1 MKNKADHNNSEHKLN
16 SSSDSNSSR
25 SSNPFP
31 AESGFR
37 ILGIGKQEAIKYFF
51 GGNATIAILVIALI
65 IGFLVFHS
73 ANFFPQYRSNLELYR
88 KSGQE
93 FVDYSSTQLDAQKE
107 LKSLTIQARAYEIE
121 ERLGAIYRV
130 SSVHSDLKAQTLNQ
144 ISTER
149 KNYKRTKGK
158 LETALSSAPK
168 AENTSTTPAAEASSA
183 VQSAQIAY
191 DQSLEALRSAATQAT
206 NKLNYS
212 DLSNRLWKTDEK
224 YLQPIRDSI
233 VENIITGKTTQFIKD
248 IQAQEATETAKVD
261 QLPFI
266 TQLDEAHSSFN
277 APLLGFN
284 KYVSK
289 LRKIASE
296 NKAQA
301 VHYASAEAKKA
312 ALITGAKIATSDEL
326 RKRKELEVERILL
339 IEPAYDVLNKPF
351 YAALA
356 KHEPLH
362 ASMIESNQAGFAKTP
377 SESEFQSKIA
387 ARKISKVKE
396 LEADILTLF
405 KTQRQKMEN
414 WDHTKAFPMT
424 EAITGFFFGTKW
436 VTNSSWQDIYGI
448 LPLLAGSVAV
458 AIAAILIAVPFSV
471 GGAIYVN
478 RLASRTE
485 KNLIKPFIEFIG
497 AIPSIVLAFF
507 GVVVLGAII
516 QEYSQSPMLSWIPG
530 FPVEG
535 RLTILNASL
544 LLALMSVPTIFTLCE
559 DALNNVPKSYKEAS
573 LALGA
578 TRLQTVIKVILPSC
592 ASGIIAAVLLGF
604 GRIVGE
610 TMVVLL
616 VMGGRIAIPEAFTDP
631 AHSMT
636 GILAQEIG
644 EVDEGSLHWGALF
657 MVGLVLFTIALSLN
671 YISQNVLK
679 KLTR

>member
-1 MKNKADHNNSEHKLN
+1 MKNKADNHKT
-16 SSSDSNSSR
+16 
-25 SSNPFP
+25 NPFP

-51 GGNATIAILVIALI
+51 GGNATIAILIIVLI

-107 LKSLTIQARAYEIE
+107 LKSLSIQAREYEVE
-121 ERLGAIYRV
+121 TRLGALYRV
-130 SSVHSDLKAQTLNQ
+130 ASVHSDLKSKVIKR

-149 KNYKRTKGK
+149 KNVKRAKGK
-158 LETALSSAPK
+158 LNSASDADK
-168 AENTSTTPAAEASSA
+168 PAAQATYEAS
-183 VQSAQIAY
+183 V
-191 DQSLEALRSAATQAT
+191 ERLRTAATTAANT
-206 NKLNYS
+206 LKYS
-212 DLSNRLWKTDEK
+212 DVSNRLWKTDDK

-233 VENIITGKTTQFIKD
+233 IENIVTGKRTQFLKD
-248 IQAQEATETAKVD
+248 IQTTEATETAKVD
-261 QLPFI
+261 ALPFI
-266 TQLDEAHSSFN
+266 MELKEADNLFSQ
-277 APLLGFN
+277 PLQGFS
-284 KYVSK
+284 KYVDK
-289 LRKIASE
+289 LRKIASK

-301 VHYASAEAKKA
+301 THYASAEAKKS
-312 ALITGAKIATSDEL
+312 ALVSGSQIANSEEL
-326 RKRKELEVERILL
+326 KQRKELEIKRILL
-339 IEPAYDVLNKPF
+339 VEPEYDTLNKPL
-351 YAALA
+351 YAALD
-356 KHEPLH
+356 KHKPLL
-362 ASMIESNQAGFAKTP
+362 AAMVEKDKEGFAKIPT
-377 SESEFQSKIA
+377 SDQFESKIA
-387 ARKISKVKE
+387 ARKISKIKD
-396 LEADILTLF
+396 LEEDIF
-405 KTQRQKMEN
+405 PIFEDQRSKMEN
-414 WDHTKAFPMT
+414 WDHQRKFPMSQ
-424 EAITGFFFGTKW
+424 AITGFFFGTKW

-448 LPLLAGSVAV
+448 MPLLAGSVAV

-485 KNLIKPFIEFIG
+485 QNFIKPFIEFIG

-507 GVVVLGAII
+507 GVVVLGSLL
-516 QEYSQSPMLSWIPG
+516 QEYSQSPLLSWIPG

-559 DALNNVPKSYKEAS
+559 DALNNVPKAYKEAS

-604 GRIVGE
+604 GRIIGE

-671 YISQNVLK
+671 YISQKVLK
-679 KLTR
+679 KFTR